1 MENVSNSYYITSQ
14 EIRDLLIYSL
24 IWRSFTVAI
33 SIKDRD
39 VTHKHNKVD
48 TKEQIN

>member
-1 MENVSNSYYITSQ
+1 MEKFHGGYFN
-14 EIRDLLIYSL
+14 
-24 IWRSFTVAI
+24 
-33 SIKDRD
+33 KGRD